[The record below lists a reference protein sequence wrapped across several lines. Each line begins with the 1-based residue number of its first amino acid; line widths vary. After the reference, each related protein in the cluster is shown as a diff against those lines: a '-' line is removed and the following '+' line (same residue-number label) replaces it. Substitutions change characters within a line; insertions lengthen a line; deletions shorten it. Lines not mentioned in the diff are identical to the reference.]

1 MVTRSPV
8 VSGMFYPQQKSGL
21 LESIKSCY
29 LHDQGPG
36 QLPSPEKE
44 EKKLLGLVV
53 PHAGFIYSGPIAAHS
68 YLHLSQSKRPEA
80 IILVGLTHRFS
91 KTDAAL
97 YSGEGW
103 ETPLGVYPIDLELV
117 NELEEKTIAEIDNM
131 AHQSEH
137 SLEVQIP
144 FLQQIYGEEP
154 VPFAAITLRD
164 QTPETA
170 QLLGK
175 QIAEV
180 IGSRNICVIA
190 STDFTHQESYET
202 AYKQDKLVL
211 EQILAGSADK
221 VYEVV
226 RENKIT
232 MCGYGPVQTLLKAT
246 ETRKNNILQLKY
258 ATSGDTAGDKQ
269 QVVGYASFAIY

>member
-8 VSGMFYPQQKSGL
+8 VSGMFYPASASGL
-21 LESIKSCY
+21 QELIKSCY
-29 LHDQGPG
+29 LHDEGPG

-44 EKKLLGLVV
+44 EKKLLGLIV

-68 YLHLSQSKRPEA
+68 YSHLAENERPEA
-80 IILVGLTHRFS
+80 IILIGLTHRFS
-91 KTDAAL
+91 QTDAAL

-103 ETPLGVYPIDLELV
+103 VTPLGTYPIDLELV
-117 NELEEKTIAEIDNM
+117 KELEEKTIVEIDNM
-131 AHQSEH
+131 AHQNEH

-144 FLQQIYGEEP
+144 FLQQLYGGEP

-164 QTPETA
+164 QSPKTA

-190 STDFTHQESYET
+190 STDFTHQENYET

-211 EQILAGSADK
+211 DQILAGSADK
-221 VYEVV
+221 VYETVKKN
-226 RENKIT
+226 RIS
-232 MCGYGPVQTLLKAT
+232 MCGFGPVQTLLKAT
-246 ETRKNNILQLKY
+246 EGRQSNILQLKY

>member
-8 VSGMFYPQQKSGL
+8 VSGMFYPASESGL
-21 LESIKSCY
+21 LELIKSCY
-29 LHDQGPG
+29 LHKQGPG
-36 QLPSPEKE
+36 QLPSTKKE

-68 YLHLSQSKRPEA
+68 FLHLSQSERPEA
-80 IILVGLTHRFS
+80 IILIGLTHRFS
-91 KTDAAL
+91 QTDVAL

-103 ETPLGVYPIDLELV
+103 ITPLGTYPIDSELV
-117 NELEEKTIAEIDNM
+117 KELEEQTIAEIDNS
-131 AHQSEH
+131 AHQNEH

-144 FLQQIYGEEP
+144 FLQHLYGEKP

-164 QTPETA
+164 QSPETA

-180 IGSRNICVIA
+180 VGTRNICVIA
-190 STDFTHQESYET
+190 STDFTHQENYET

-211 EQILAGSADK
+211 EQILEGSADK
-221 VYEVV
+221 VFEVV
-226 RENKIT
+226 RKNRIT

-246 ETRKNNILQLKY
+246 ESRRNSILQLKY
-258 ATSGDTAGDKQ
+258 ATSGDTAGDKH
-269 QVVGYASFAIY
+269 QVVGYGSLAIY